1 MAKKIVITSGKGGV
15 GKTTIT
21 ANLGLALSELGARVL
36 LVDIDFG
43 LNNLDV
49 VLGLENKV
57 CYNIGDVLS
66 CRCRLKQ
73 ALVQYGDKKSLY
85 ILPSLNGTE
94 TYSISGQSI
103 KLMLDSV
110 DMFFDYIILDCPAGI
125 DVGFHRAVSCANQA
139 MVVVTPNLTSI
150 RDADKV
156 VSVLKSYR
164 LDSINLIVNR
174 ARGDLIMSEKM
185 MLPFD
190 IEKILKTKL
199 IGVLPEED
207 IVFLSSG
214 YKISKKSD
222 SFKAY
227 KILANNLHMVKSKI
241 FDATKKYSGFFGSIR
256 GSIKS
261 RVWEKEKMKLLDCN
275 LLLKMTE

>member
-21 ANLGLALSELGARVL
+21 ANLGIALADLGARVL

-57 CYNIGDVLS
+57 CYDISDVFS

-85 ILPSLNGTE
+85 ILPSLNT
-94 TYSISGQSI
+94 TSNYSISGQNI
-103 KLMLDSV
+103 KLMLESV
-110 DMFFDYIILDCPAGI
+110 DVLFDYIILDCPAGI

-139 MVVVTPNLTSI
+139 LVVATPNLTSI

-156 VSVLKSYR
+156 VAVLKSYK
-164 LDSINLIVNR
+164 LDSVNLIVNR
-174 ARGDLIMSEKM
+174 ARGDLIMSDKM
-185 MLPFD
+185 MLPLD
-190 IEKILKTKL
+190 IENILKIKL

-214 YKISKKSD
+214 YKLSKKSD

-227 KILANNLHMVKSKI
+227 KLLANNLHMGKSKI
-241 FDATKKYSGFFGSIR
+241 FDATTKYSGFFGSIR
-256 GSIKS
+256 GSIKR
-261 RVWEKEKMKLLDCN
+261 RV
-275 LLLKMTE
+275 

>member
-21 ANLGLALSELGARVL
+21 ANLGIALSELGAKVL

-49 VLGLENKV
+49 VLGVENKV
-57 CYNIGDVLS
+57 VYDMGDVLS

-73 ALVQYGDKKSLY
+73 ALVQYRDKNSLY
-85 ILPSLNGTE
+85 LLPSLNGT
-94 TYSISGQSI
+94 TQYSISGQSI
-103 KLMLDSV
+103 RLMLESV
-110 DMFFDYIILDCPAGI
+110 DMLFDYIILDCPAGI

-139 MVVVTPNLTSI
+139 IVVATPNLTSI

-156 VSVLKSYR
+156 VSVLKSYK
-164 LDSINLIVNR
+164 LDSVGLVVNR

-185 MLPFD
+185 MMPTD
-190 IEKILKTKL
+190 IEKILKIKL

-207 IVFLSSG
+207 VVFLSSG
-214 YKISKKSD
+214 YRISKKSD

-227 KILANNLHMVKSKI
+227 KMLANNLHIGKSKI
-241 FDATKKYSGFFGSIR
+241 FDATAKYSGFLGSIR
-256 GSIKS
+256 GSIRR
-261 RVWEKEKMKLLDCN
+261 RVWEKVKMKL
-275 LLLKMTE
+275 